1 MSMYDD
7 EKLTTDDKY
16 LLKFFVDVWE
26 TRLYPDMEAFVDD
39 NEDAIDLTVEMFKY
53 VGLVTDAPKR
63 YFRIKPTRVLT
74 KLIAAA
80 DLELRATGQ
89 QKFNIRDI
97 ELLSWI
103 LGDSLTSWGTQVAI
117 RATVRVLDALGL
129 VRSDGTI
136 VLPTGKLL
144 RMVAHAHY

>member
-53 VGLVTDAPKR
+53 VG
-63 YFRIKPTRVLT
+63 
-74 KLIAAA
+74 
-80 DLELRATGQ
+80 
-89 QKFNIRDI
+89 
-97 ELLSWI
+97 
-103 LGDSLTSWGTQVAI
+103 
-117 RATVRVLDALGL
+117 
-129 VRSDGTI
+129 SD
-136 VLPTGKLL
+136 
-144 RMVAHAHY
+144 RCA